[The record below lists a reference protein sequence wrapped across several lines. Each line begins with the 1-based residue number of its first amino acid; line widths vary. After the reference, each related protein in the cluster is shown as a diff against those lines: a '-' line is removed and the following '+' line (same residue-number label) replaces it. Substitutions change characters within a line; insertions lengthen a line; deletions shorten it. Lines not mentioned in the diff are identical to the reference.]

1 MIEGKTQSGFAF
13 KLDENKLDDME
24 VLEYINSVTDDM
36 SELPKLV
43 EILLGKTQKKKL
55 YDFVR
60 KMDGKVSISTTYEI
74 IMEIFAIAGEDNEEV
89 KKD

>member
-13 KLDENKLDDME
+13 KLNDDKLDDME
-24 VLEYINSVTDDM
+24 VLEYIASVDDDM
-36 SELPKLV
+36 TQLPKLIEV
-43 EILLGKTQKKKL
+43 LLGKTQKKKL

-60 KMDGKVSISTTYEI
+60 KQDGKVSISTTYKI
-74 IMEIFAIAGEDNEEV
+74 VMEIFTEAGQNKET